1 MGAAEQQSNRVQRRG
16 EGVVEERRRHIL
28 RLESRPG
35 HKGGLLKRTDVHHRL
50 SYIHKF
56 ITSVRACAVHSHRL
70 HVSPSWLGCSTIY
83 VHSRDQPQ

>member
-1 MGAAEQQSNRVQRRG
+1 MGLYG
-16 EGVVEERRRHIL
+16 EFWGIMGNYGELWGIMGL
-28 RLESRPG
+28 YG